1 MLNVQ
6 DILEA
11 LPGILETVLGAGNSI
26 SSIFA
31 AAMGGICALRG
42 MKYLKTLQEKKAAA
56 TFSFETQLYAR
67 LYELKLLLEGN
78 EYLLTN
84 LYSDTAR
91 KEWGDQ
97 RGAQE
102 AEAVQF
108 YNAVQESLDFIK
120 NAEDQM
126 PAYNGWVSDY
136 AALIQFLVEV
146 LHFDIRD
153 SDNHFKYTEPCSMDE
168 RAALCRATC
177 TMLEKLMAGIKE
189 DQTSTTEELF
199 SHTRKRMIV
208 QSGQQPYL
216 LREASAEEQP
226 GEGSDESD
234 KDM

>member
-11 LPGILETVLGAGNSI
+11 LPGLLETALGAGDSI

-31 AAMGGICALRG
+31 AVMGGICALRG
-42 MKYLKTLQEKKAAA
+42 IKYLTTLQEKKAAA
-56 TFSFETQLYAR
+56 TFSFEAQLYAR

-168 RAALCRATC
+168 RAALCRSTC

-189 DQTSTTEELF
+189 DQNSTTEELF
-199 SHTRKRMIV
+199 SHTGKKMIV
-208 QSGQQPYL
+208 QSGQQHYL
-216 LREASAEEQP
+216 LREASIEKQH
-226 GEGSDESD
+226 SKDRDESD